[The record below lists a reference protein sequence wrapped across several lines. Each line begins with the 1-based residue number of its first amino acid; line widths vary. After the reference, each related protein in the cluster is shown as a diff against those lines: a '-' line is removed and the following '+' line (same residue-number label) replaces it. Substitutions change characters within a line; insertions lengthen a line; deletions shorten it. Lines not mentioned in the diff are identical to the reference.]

1 VLILISDLT
10 PRRKAILNI
19 IVAEYIATAIPV
31 ASETILRSSHLSVSS
46 ATIRNDMAY
55 LEKEGYIAKPHTSA
69 GSIPLAKGYRHYVES
84 ISKNVELPL
93 EEQNRIR
100 ESFHNIEEVER
111 WLKLAATMMA
121 GLVGNAALVTFP
133 KAGHYH
139 LKHLELVSMNEFLA
153 LLILVLSETVLKQ
166 QLLSFTEPLNQ
177 EQLTSVANKLNA
189 QYAGLTNS
197 QITAHKLEDTPEERR
212 ITGVITDMMA
222 TEDEMEYHQSYL
234 EGLRLMLGQPEFI
247 QKDRMLGILELMEA
261 RDWLDTLLR
270 RQIEPE
276 RVQIVIG
283 EENRDETFKDLSLV
297 LGRYGVPK
305 KMGGTIGVIG
315 PTRMDYRKAISTVN
329 YMSGM
334 LSYLVAGVCEED

>member
-1 VLILISDLT
+1 MITELT
-10 PRRKAILNI
+10 KRRKVILNI

-31 ASETILRSSHLSVSS
+31 ASETILRNSRLSVSS

-93 EEQNRIR
+93 AEQNRIK

-121 GLVGNAALVTFP
+121 RVAGNAALVTFP
-133 KAGHYH
+133 KAGQYH
-139 LKHLELVSMNEFLA
+139 LKHLELVSMNESLA

-177 EQLTSVANKLNA
+177 EQLTNIANKLNA
-189 QYAGLTNS
+189 RYAGLTNS
-197 QITAHKLEDTPEERR
+197 QIMANKLDSTPEERR
-212 ITGVITDMMA
+212 ITDVITELMA
-222 TEDEMEYHQSYL
+222 SEDEMVYHQSYL

-247 QKDRMLGILELMEA
+247 QKDRMLDILELMEA
-261 RDWLDTLLR
+261 RNWLDTLLR
-270 RQIEPE
+270 RQIGPE
-276 RVQIVIG
+276 RVQVVIG
-283 EENRDETFKDLSLV
+283 EENRDKTLKDLSLV

-305 KMGGTIGVIG
+305 KIGGTIGVIG

-329 YMSGM
+329 YMSGI
-334 LSYLVAGVCEED
+334 LSYLVAGVCEEE

>member
-1 VLILISDLT
+1 LENELT

-31 ASETILRSSHLSVSS
+31 ASETILRGYHLSVSS

-55 LEKEGYIAKPHTSA
+55 LEKEGYITKPHTSS
-69 GSIPLAKGYRHYVES
+69 GSVPLAKGYRHYVES
-84 ISKNVELPL
+84 ISKDIELPV
-93 EEQNRIR
+93 EEQHRIR
-100 ESFHNIEEVER
+100 DSFHNIEEVER

-121 GLVGNAALVTFP
+121 KLVGNAALVTFP
-133 KAGHYH
+133 KAGQYH
-139 LKHLELVSMNEFLA
+139 FKHLELVSMNEFLV

-177 EQLTSVANKLNA
+177 EQLTGVANRLNA
-189 QYAGLTNS
+189 QYAGLTGS
-197 QITAHKLEDTPEERR
+197 QIAANKVETTPGARR
-212 ITGVITDMMA
+212 ITDVITEMMA

-247 QKDRMLGILELMEA
+247 EKDRMLSILELMEA

-270 RQIEPE
+270 RKIEHE

-283 EENRDETFKDLSLV
+283 EENRDETLKDLSLV
-297 LGRYGVPK
+297 LGRYGIPK

-329 YMSGM
+329 FMSGI
-334 LSYLVAGVCEED
+334 LSYLVAGVCEEE